1 MRDRPSEIDEDGD
14 LYAVSGIAMLM
25 MDACV
30 LALYITVAELSSG
43 SEGHLFPR
51 IRSLS
56 PSLRFIIVA
65 TYALLK
71 LRLVSHVFGPTSFFM
86 MGSVVNSCIVLGYAF
101 DCIFFASGPFLSM
114 RGRGRRGVFRPILIN
129 GTIVSF
135 ATIAQWCSGTSQRPG
150 ALYRYLVDPE
160 LMPLMPNAGDYVM
173 IRLGY
178 CFHVQMTRVLWNRL
192 VLSKKRSAL
201 LSWME
206 ESRVVDVARAM
217 LEIRVDG
224 AITALYL
231 RRPSPRFVLQA
242 SSRAGH
248 AILVELVQKRMNEKE
263 YFWYSLFDKF
273 FKTSLN
279 ARQREALHRLM
290 QELNSTT
297 LPLRSF
303 RTQGF
308 FECDSEIHAVHDVE
322 RARAKASS
330 GLFF

>member
-1 MRDRPSEIDEDGD
+1 MGREKKKSTMRDRPGEIDEDGD

-101 DCIFFASGPFLSM
+101 DCIFLLQGRFCQC
-114 RGRGRRGVFRPILIN
+114 GRGRRGVFRPILIN

-160 LMPLMPNAGDYVM
+160 LMPLIPNAGDYVM

-217 LEIRVDG
+217 VEIRVDG

-263 YFWYSLFDKF
+263 YFWYSLFGQVLQDE
-273 FKTSLN
+273 LE
-279 ARQREALHRLM
+279 RETA
-290 QELNSTT
+290 
-297 LPLRSF
+297 
-303 RTQGF
+303 
-308 FECDSEIHAVHDVE
+308 
-322 RARAKASS
+322 
-330 GLFF
+330 